1 MFNMLH
7 WYNLP
12 IGNRY
17 NNNIQSMVPKYIFL
31 AINWYVNLEAIGL
44 PFRQT
49 SKSVHSQIIS
59 RIHVVIIFMLQAP
72 ASLLL
77 SWHSTVLPPIRSR
90 PVMPLWSVWHG
101 RCLSA
106 SQRWAGWST
115 GVRSP
120 KGLGPAPQFSTPT
133 RLSNSAAICPFQ
145 GVTARTGATH
155 VKWPWVQ
162 APLRKR
168 WGCLNVGTL

>member
-1 MFNMLH
+1 M
-7 WYNLP
+7 W
-12 IGNRY
+12 
-17 NNNIQSMVPKYIFL
+17 QSTFL
-31 AINWYVNLEAIGL
+31 AIYWYHILINECDI
-44 PFRQT
+44 FS
-49 SKSVHSQIIS
+49 SKSKSEHS
-59 RIHVVIIFMLQAP
+59 RWFLWFMLSSLVMFQAP

-77 SWHSTVLPPIRSR
+77 SWRSTVLPPIRCR
-90 PVMPLWSVWHG
+90 PATPLWSVCSS

-120 KGLGPAPQFSTPT
+120 KGLGPAPQFSTRT
-133 RLSNSAAICPFQ
+133 RLSNSAATCPFQ
-145 GVTARTGATH
+145 VVTARTGATR

-168 WGCLNVGTL
+168 WGCLSVGTCRISVTLTLTTFLLAACVH